1 MKPLTVDELADDWL
15 QCSKET
21 AAQALASGD
30 LPGVQYGRSW
40 VVPVGALLARLDELA
55 IEQAAQRR
63 AARET
68 PTTFDLE
75 NLVGGRQA
83 RVPPALPKLN

>member
-1 MKPLTVDELADDWL
+1 MKPLTVDELANDWL
-15 QCSKET
+15 RCTPDT
-21 AAQALASGD
+21 ASQALTSGE
-30 LPGVQYGRSW
+30 LPGLQYGRGW
-40 VVPVGALLARLDELA
+40 IVPVGALLARLDELA
-55 IEQAAQRR
+55 LEQATQRR

-75 NLVGGRQA
+75 ALSRGRQA